1 MKRSL
6 LLATAT
12 VTALAVIATGCTAT
26 PPGNP
31 DSAPRIDHIHG
42 IAEDPRG
49 DDLLIATHNGIFTL
63 DPGGKISGPIG
74 GHDIDAMGFT
84 AWKDTLFASGHP
96 GEDTPP
102 ELGAPN
108 LGIIRS
114 DDYGNSW
121 SPIALNGTTD
131 FHVLTAGPDGVL
143 YGIPSSQVNLLT
155 STDEGSTWTER
166 APLGAADL
174 AATESGVY
182 AAAEEGLLLST
193 DGGNTFTPVDAA
205 PVLYALEA
213 RTDGTLLGA
222 GTDGVLWS
230 QDESGAWQQLES
242 LRGAVQ
248 ALSVIDERIILV
260 DDRGIVEISTNGT
273 TVLSPAQ

>member
-1 MKRSL
+1 MKRSF

-12 VTALAVIATGCTAT
+12 VTALAIFATGCTAT
-26 PPGNP
+26 PLGNP

-49 DDLLIATHNGIFTL
+49 DDLFVATHNGIFTL
-63 DPGGKISGPIG
+63 APDGTISGPIG
-74 GHDIDAMGFT
+74 GHNFDAMGFT
-84 AWKDTLFASGHP
+84 VSEDALFASGHP
-96 GEDTPP
+96 GENTPA

-143 YGIPSSQVNLLT
+143 YGVPSSQVTLLT
-155 STDEGSTWTER
+155 STDEGNTWTER

-182 AAAEEGLLLST
+182 AAAEEGVLVST

-213 RTDGTLLGA
+213 RTDGALLGA

-230 QDESGAWQQLES
+230 QDDGGAWQKLES
-242 LRGAVQ
+242 LQGVVQ
-248 ALSVIDERIILV
+248 ALAVIDERIILV
-260 DDRGIVEISTNGT
+260 DDRGIVEITEDDT

>member
-1 MKRSL
+1 MR
-6 LLATAT
+6 
-12 VTALAVIATGCTAT
+12 
-26 PPGNP
+26 
-31 DSAPRIDHIHG
+31 
-42 IAEDPRG
+42 
-49 DDLLIATHNGIFTL
+49 
-63 DPGGKISGPIG
+63 
-74 GHDIDAMGFT
+74 HD
-84 AWKDTLFASGHP
+84 
-96 GEDTPP
+96 
-102 ELGAPN
+102 
-108 LGIIRS
+108 
-114 DDYGNSW
+114 
-121 SPIALNGTTD
+121 
-131 FHVLTAGPDGVL
+131 
-143 YGIPSSQVNLLT
+143 
-155 STDEGSTWTER
+155 
-166 APLGAADL
+166 
-174 AATESGVY
+174 

>member
-1 MKRSL
+1 MKRSF

-12 VTALAVIATGCTAT
+12 VTTLAVIATGCTAT
-26 PPGNP
+26 SLGNP

-49 DDLLIATHNGIFTL
+49 DDLFVATHNGIFTL
-63 DPGGKISGPIG
+63 APDGKLSGPIG
-74 GHDIDAMGFT
+74 GHDFDAMGFT
-84 AWKDTLFASGHP
+84 VSEEALFASGHP
-96 GEDTPP
+96 GENTQA

-121 SPIALNGTTD
+121 SPVALTGTTD
-131 FHVLTAGPDGVL
+131 FHVLTAGPDGVF

-155 STDEGSTWTER
+155 SADEGNTWTER
-166 APLGAADL
+166 ASLGAADL
-174 AATESGVY
+174 TATESGVY
-182 AAAEEGLLLST
+182 AAAEEGLLVST
-193 DGGNTFTPVDAA
+193 DSGNTFTPVDAG

-230 QDESGAWQQLES
+230 QDESGTWQQLES
-242 LRGAVQ
+242 LQGAVQ
-248 ALSVIDERIILV
+248 ALTVIDERIILV
-260 DDRGIVEISTNGT
+260 DDRGIVEITEDDT

>member
-12 VTALAVIATGCTAT
+12 VTTLAVIVTGCTAT
-26 PPGNP
+26 PLGDP

-42 IAEDPRG
+42 IAADPRG
-49 DDLLIATHNGIFTL
+49 DDLFVATHNGIFTL
-63 DPGGKISGPIG
+63 ALDGTISGPVG
-74 GHDIDAMGFT
+74 GHDFDAMGFT
-84 AWKDTLFASGHP
+84 VSDDSLFASGHP
-96 GEDTPP
+96 GENTPA

-131 FHVLTAGPDGVL
+131 FHVLTAGPDDVL
-143 YGIPSSQVNLLT
+143 YGIPSSQVDLLT
-155 STDEGSTWTER
+155 STDGGNTWTER

-174 AATESGVY
+174 AVTESGVY
-182 AAAEEGLLLST
+182 AAAEEGVLVST
-193 DGGNTFTPVDAA
+193 DGGDSFTPIDAA
-205 PVLYALEA
+205 PVLYALEV

-242 LRGAVQ
+242 LQGAVQ
-248 ALSVIDERIILV
+248 ALTVVDDRIILV
-260 DDRGIVEISTNGT
+260 DDRGIVEVSTDGT
-273 TVLSPAQ
+273 NVLSPAQ